1 MFNAI
6 NWSLID
12 IFPKYADLL
21 STLDC
26 LFDQYPHLRRCYRT
40 AHRYYKG
47 QRARFAQRDRRSH
60 TKWQAHTATR
70 LFTLGR
76 QQIELAVFL
85 RKHKFKNAW
94 LLQNCIPSGGHWIGS
109 AYADIR
115 NPTGKQC
122 DQSLCIWCWMRR
134 LDDLSS
140 ILKSTSM
147 VTTRSKMKNSQGLGF
162 RGTVCVSC
170 FTSTDTQVATD
181 PVYRRDFMSR
191 VIRFIRSPPKDLS
204 FIGDQP
210 QRKVYEFS
218 EGLRIATPI
227 RIENAL
233 QLQVSY
239 IHQGT
244 LFKPIVFSSDRGSLS
259 GRLLFRR
266 HVGVNLWDALRFAY
280 PFPCW
285 IYEQQG
291 SLESIREFFEA
302 TYHLKMYGVNR
313 LAPKSLGSTQTQLC
327 SCEADDCYA
336 GSHI

>member
-1 MFNAI
+1 MSNSI
-6 NWSLID
+6 HWSLVD
-12 IFPKYADLL
+12 IYPTYADLL

-26 LFDQYPHLRRCYRT
+26 LFGQYPHLRRSYRT

-60 TKWQAHTATR
+60 AKWQAHTATR

-85 RKHKFKNAW
+85 RKHEFKNAW
-94 LLQNCIPSGGHWIGS
+94 LLQNCIPSGGHWTGS
-109 AYADIR
+109 AHVDIH

-162 RGTVCVSC
+162 KGTVCVSC
-170 FTSTDTQVATD
+170 FTSTNEQVTTD
-181 PVYRRDFMSR
+181 PLYRREFMSR
-191 VIRFIRSPPKDLS
+191 ITRFIRHPPKDSS
-204 FIGDQP
+204 FVGDQT
-210 QRKVYEFS
+210 QRAHEFYT
-218 EGLRIATPI
+218 GLRVTTPVQVKH
-227 RIENAL
+227 AGL

-244 LFKPIVFSSDRGSLS
+244 LFKPTGYSLERESCS
-259 GRLLFRR
+259 GAILFNRY
-266 HVGVNLWDALRFAY
+266 VGVKLWDALRFAY

-285 IYEQQG
+285 IYDQQL
-291 SLESIREFFEA
+291 SLESIRQFFQA
-302 TYHLKMYGVNR
+302 THHLKMYGVNC
-313 LAPKSLGSTQTQLC
+313 LAPKSLSSTQLC
-327 SCEADDCYA
+327 ICEANDCFA